1 MTNLR
6 PEKIINIISAL
17 LVLVGGFYVIIF
29 MPIQISP
36 VTRVLIGF
44 LLVVY
49 FLIRLRH
56 FKKRY
61 GNNSSTG
68 GQ

>member
-36 VTRVLIGF
+36 VIRVLIGF

-61 GNNSSTG
+61 GNSSPTDG
-68 GQ
+68 